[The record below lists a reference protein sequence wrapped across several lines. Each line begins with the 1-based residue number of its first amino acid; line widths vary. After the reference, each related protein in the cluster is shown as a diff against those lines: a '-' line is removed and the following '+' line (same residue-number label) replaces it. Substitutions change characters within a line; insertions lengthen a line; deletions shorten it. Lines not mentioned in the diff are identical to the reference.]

1 LLAPLAAIFAGLP
14 PSSSELAE
22 RKSVF
27 HHLLLQNGG
36 ANIAESVYL
45 VVARCERQRE
55 KSTKETTPRAVFDC
69 SLRSLRLALA
79 APAWLSAAA
88 RFPSAVFLLA
98 AT

>member
-1 LLAPLAAIFAGLP
+1 
-14 PSSSELAE
+14 
-22 RKSVF
+22 VF

-36 ANIAESVYL
+36 ANIAESVYF
-45 VVARCERQRE
+45 VVARCERQRA

-98 AT
+98 ATQVPSGLLLSRFALKSLFSPAR